1 MSVGVCQDPPG
12 TGQQR
17 AAAPERPGA
26 LEQGHNEKG
35 DASQVAWMPERVKGR
50 LGLEGLVAPPGQVQ
64 ASAMDA
70 RVPSHP
76 PVYASNA
83 VQHFSPAPKDQA
95 SAITPTALPFR
106 VTAAATVQPNHP
118 ATANTMARSDIA
130 ASATTSRNHTGKLTA
145 KA

>member
-1 MSVGVCQDPPG
+1 MVSVTQ
-12 TGQQR
+12 
-17 AAAPERPGA
+17 
-26 LEQGHNEKG
+26 
-35 DASQVAWMPERVKGR
+35 W
-50 LGLEGLVAPPGQVQ
+50 
-64 ASAMDA
+64 ASAKTRPA
-70 RVPSHP
+70 PVNRAQPHQSVQERWSRNITGRGRVPSHP